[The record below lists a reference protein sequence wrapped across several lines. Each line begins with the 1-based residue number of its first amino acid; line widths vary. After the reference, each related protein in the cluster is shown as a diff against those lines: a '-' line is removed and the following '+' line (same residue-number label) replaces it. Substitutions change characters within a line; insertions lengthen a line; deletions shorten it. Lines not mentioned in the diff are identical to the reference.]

1 MISDRDNIAFD
12 EAMKFSKKS
21 KFTYGAIF
29 IKNWLLERLASNFPV
44 PSWRA
49 RLHRL
54 RGILIGKNVYIG
66 YDVIFDRIHPEQ
78 ITIEDYA
85 EIGDRC
91 IISAH
96 SRGTLL
102 LRDKYPRSVEPVK
115 IGKGAWIAPGCII
128 MQGVE
133 IGEKS
138 VIGTGS
144 VVNKNIP
151 GNSVAIGFPA
161 RVVKKLDDPGHAG

>member
-1 MISDRDNIAFD
+1 MISDRDTIAFD
-12 EAMKFSKKS
+12 EALQFSRQDRL
-21 KFTYGAIF
+21 TYGATF
-29 IKNWLLERLASNFPV
+29 LKNWLLERLASNFPV
-44 PSWRA
+44 PSWRV

-54 RGILIGKNVYIG
+54 RGVRLGKNVYVG

-78 ITIEDYA
+78 ITVEDYA

-102 LRDKYPRSVEPVK
+102 LRDQYPRSVRPVR

-128 MQGVE
+128 TQGVE
-133 IGEKS
+133 IGEMS

-144 VVNKNIP
+144 VVSKSIP
-151 GNSVAIGFPA
+151 PNSLAVGVPA
-161 RVVKKLDDPGHAG
+161 RVVKKLE